1 MARISSYTN
10 DTQVVGTDKVI
21 GTDASGQGTKNFRVQ
36 DIGGYF
42 SKSGG
47 VAVARQIPF
56 VFYSSWPIGQRPSG
70 SITYATQTAL
80 PFSSTTE
87 LIISKTTSGG
97 KTIANFVSYAVG
109 STIYIFS
116 ANDPNVFGEFKLVSM
131 NTWATDTNFYRAVV
145 QLIAGY
151 GTLSHEET
159 VGFAVENRQSGG
171 NGDKNFTYIQS
182 TSAAVWTI
190 THNLG
195 KRPSISVVDSAG
207 TNVIGE
213 VNHTNNNELTIT
225 FSAAFKGTA
234 YLN

>member
-47 VAVARQIPF
+47 VAVGRQIPF

-70 SITYATQTAL
+70 SITYATQTVS

-97 KTIANFVSYAVG
+97 KTIADFVSYAVG
-109 STIYIFS
+109 NTIYIFS
-116 ANDPNVFGEFKLVSM
+116 ADDPNVFGEFKLVSM
-131 NTWATDTNFYRAVV
+131 NTWTTDTNFYRAVV
-145 QLIAGY
+145 QFIAGY
-151 GTLSHEET
+151 GSLTHEET
-159 VGFAVENRQSGG
+159 VGFAVESKQG
-171 NGDKNFTYIQS
+171 GDKNFTFIQS

-195 KRPSISVVDSAG
+195 KRPSVSVVDSAG
-207 TNVIGE
+207 TNVVGA
-213 VNHTNNNELTIT
+213 VNHNSNNELTIT
-225 FSAAFKGTA
+225 FSSAFKGTA

>member
-47 VAVARQIPF
+47 VAVGRQIPF

-70 SITYATQTAL
+70 SITYATQTVS

-97 KTIANFVSYAVG
+97 KTIADFVSYATG
-109 STIYIFS
+109 NIIYIFS
-116 ANDPNVFGEFKLVSM
+116 ADDPNVFGEFKLVSM
-131 NTWATDTNFYRAVV
+131 NTWTTDANFYRAVV
-145 QLIAGY
+145 QFIAGY
-151 GTLSHEET
+151 GSLSHEET
-159 VGFAVENRQSGG
+159 VGFAVESKQG
-171 NGDKNFTYIQS
+171 GDKNFTFIQS

-207 TNVIGE
+207 SNVVGE
-213 VNHTNNNELTIT
+213 VNYTSNNELTIT
-225 FSAAFKGTA
+225 FSSAFKGTA

>member
-1 MARISSYTN
+1 MARISSYQN
-10 DTQVVGTDKVI
+10 DTQVTGTDKVI
-21 GTDASGQGTKNFRVQ
+21 GTDGSGQATKNFQVQ

-47 VAVARQIPF
+47 VAIARQIPF

-70 SITYATQTAL
+70 SITYATQTVS

-97 KTIANFVSYAVG
+97 KTIADFVSYAVG
-109 STIYIFS
+109 NTIYIFS
-116 ANDPNVFGEFKLVSM
+116 ADDPNVFGEFKLVSM
-131 NTWATDTNFYRAVV
+131 NTWVTDTNFYRAVV
-145 QLIAGY
+145 QFIAGY
-151 GTLSHEET
+151 GSLTHEET
-159 VGFAVENRQSGG
+159 VGFAVESKQG
-171 NGDKNFTYIQS
+171 GDKNFTYIQS

-195 KRPSISVVDSAG
+195 KRPSIGVVDSAG
-207 TNVIGE
+207 TNVVGA
-213 VNHTNNNELTIT
+213 VNHTSNNELTIT
-225 FSAAFKGTA
+225 FSSAFKGTA

>member
-70 SITYATQTAL
+70 SITYATQTVS

-97 KTIANFVSYAVG
+97 KTIADFVSYATGNV
-109 STIYIFS
+109 IYIFS
-116 ANDPNVFGEFKLVSM
+116 ADNPNVFGEFKLVSM
-131 NTWATDTNFYRAVV
+131 NTWTTDTNFYRAVV
-145 QLIAGY
+145 QFIAGY
-151 GTLSHEET
+151 GSLSHEET
-159 VGFAVENRQSGG
+159 VGFAVESKQG
-171 NGDKNFTYIQS
+171 GDKNFTFIQS

-207 TNVIGE
+207 TNVVGA
-213 VNHTNNNELTIT
+213 VNYTSNNELTIT
-225 FSAAFKGTA
+225 FSSAFKGTA

>member
-1 MARISSYTN
+1 MARISSYIN
-10 DTQVVGTDKVI
+10 DTQVVGADRVI
-21 GTDASGQGTKNFRVQ
+21 GTDASGQGTKNFRIE

-47 VAVARQIPF
+47 VAVGRQVPF

-70 SITYATQTAL
+70 SITYATQTVS

-87 LIISKTTSGG
+87 LIISKTTSGS
-97 KTIANFVSYAVG
+97 KTIADFVSYAVG
-109 STIYIFS
+109 NTIYIFS
-116 ANDPNVFGEFKLVSM
+116 ADNPNVFGEFKLVSM
-131 NTWATDTNFYRAVV
+131 NTWTTDTNFYRAVV
-145 QLIAGY
+145 QFIAGY
-151 GTLSHEET
+151 GSLSHEET
-159 VGFAVENRQSGG
+159 VGFAVESKQG
-171 NGDKNFTYIQS
+171 GDKNFTFIQS

-207 TNVIGE
+207 TNVVGA
-213 VNHTNNNELTIT
+213 VNHTSNNELTIT
-225 FSAAFKGTA
+225 FSSAFKGTA

>member
-1 MARISSYTN
+1 MARISSYIN
-10 DTQVVGTDKVI
+10 DTQVVGADSVI
-21 GTDASGQGTKNFRVQ
+21 GTDASGQGTKNFRIE

-47 VAVARQIPF
+47 VAVGRQIPF
-56 VFYSSWPIGQRPSG
+56 VFYSSWPTGQRPSG
-70 SITYATQTAL
+70 SITYATQTVS

-97 KTIANFVSYAVG
+97 KTIADFVSYATGNV
-109 STIYIFS
+109 IYIFS
-116 ANDPNVFGEFKLVSM
+116 ADDPNVFGEFKLVSM
-131 NTWATDTNFYRAVV
+131 NTWTTDTNFYRAVV
-145 QLIAGY
+145 QFIAGY
-151 GTLSHEET
+151 GSLTHEET
-159 VGFAVENRQSGG
+159 VGFAVESKQG
-171 NGDKNFTYIQS
+171 GDKNFTFIQS

-207 TNVIGE
+207 TNVVGA
-213 VNHTNNNELTIT
+213 VNHTSNNELTIT
-225 FSAAFKGTA
+225 FSSAFKGTA

>member
-1 MARISSYTN
+1 MARISSYIN
-10 DTQVVGTDKVI
+10 DTQVVGADRVI

-47 VAVARQIPF
+47 VAVGRQIPF

-70 SITYATQTAL
+70 SITYATQTVS

-97 KTIANFVSYAVG
+97 KTIADFVSYAVG
-109 STIYIFS
+109 NTIYIFS
-116 ANDPNVFGEFKLVSM
+116 ADNPNVFGEFKLVSM
-131 NTWATDTNFYRAVV
+131 NTWTTDTNFYRAVV
-145 QLIAGY
+145 QFIAGY
-151 GTLSHEET
+151 GSLSHEET
-159 VGFAVENRQSGG
+159 VGFAVESKQG
-171 NGDKNFTYIQS
+171 GDKNFTFIQS

-207 TNVIGE
+207 TNVVGA
-213 VNHTNNNELTIT
+213 VNHNSNNELTIT
-225 FSAAFKGTA
+225 FSSAFKGTA

>member
-21 GTDASGQGTKNFRVQ
+21 GTDASGQGTKNFRIQ

-47 VAVARQIPF
+47 VAVGRQIPF

-70 SITYATQTAL
+70 SITYATQTVS

-97 KTIANFVSYAVG
+97 KTIADFVSYAVG
-109 STIYIFS
+109 NTIYIFS
-116 ANDPNVFGEFKLVSM
+116 ADNPNVFGEFKLVSM
-131 NTWATDTNFYRAVV
+131 NTWTTDTKFYRAVV
-145 QLIAGY
+145 QFIAGY
-151 GTLSHEET
+151 GSLSHEET
-159 VGFAVENRQSGG
+159 VGFAVESKQS
-171 NGDKNFTYIQS
+171 GDKNFTFIQS

-195 KRPSISVVDSAG
+195 KRPSISVIDSAG
-207 TNVIGE
+207 TNVIGA
-213 VNHTNNNELTIT
+213 VNHINNNELTIT
-225 FSAAFKGTA
+225 FSSAFKGTA

>member
-1 MARISSYTN
+1 MARISSYIN
-10 DTQVVGTDKVI
+10 DTQVAGADRVI
-21 GTDASGQGTKNFRVQ
+21 GSDASGQGTKNFRVE

-47 VAVARQIPF
+47 VAVGRQIPF
-56 VFYSSWPIGQRPSG
+56 VFYSSWPVGQRPSG
-70 SITYATQTAL
+70 SITFATQTVS

-97 KTIANFVSYAVG
+97 KTIADFVSYAAGNVV
-109 STIYIFS
+109 YIFS
-116 ANDPNVFGEFKLVSM
+116 ADNPNVFGEFKLVSM

-145 QLIAGY
+145 QFIAGY
-151 GTLSHEET
+151 GSLTHEET
-159 VGFAVENRQSGG
+159 VGFAVESKQG
-171 NGDKNFTYIQS
+171 GDKNFTFIQS

-207 TNVIGE
+207 TNVVGE
-213 VNHTNNNELTIT
+213 VNHTSNNALTIT
-225 FSAAFKGTA
+225 FSSAFKGTA

>member
-42 SKSGG
+42 NKSGG
-47 VAVARQIPF
+47 VAVGRQIPF

-70 SITYATQTAL
+70 SITYATQTVS

-97 KTIANFVSYAVG
+97 KTIADFVSYAVG
-109 STIYIFS
+109 NTIYIFS
-116 ANDPNVFGEFKLVSM
+116 ADDPNVFGEFKLVSM
-131 NTWATDTNFYRAVV
+131 NTWTTDTNFYRAVV
-145 QLIAGY
+145 QFIAGY
-151 GTLSHEET
+151 GSLTHEET
-159 VGFAVENRQSGG
+159 VGFAVESKQG
-171 NGDKNFTYIQS
+171 GDKNFTFIQS

-207 TNVIGE
+207 TNVVGA
-213 VNHTNNNELTIT
+213 VNHTSNNELTIT
-225 FSAAFKGTA
+225 FSSAFKGTA

>member
-47 VAVARQIPF
+47 VAVCRQVPF
-56 VFYSSWPIGQRPSG
+56 VFYSSWPVGQRPSG
-70 SITYATQTAL
+70 SITYATQTVS

-97 KTIANFVSYAVG
+97 KTIADFVSYATGNV
-109 STIYIFS
+109 IYIFS
-116 ANDPNVFGEFKLVSM
+116 ADDPNVFGEFKLVSM
-131 NTWATDTNFYRAVV
+131 NTWTTDTNFYRAVV
-145 QLIAGY
+145 QFIAGY
-151 GTLSHEET
+151 GSLTHEET
-159 VGFAVENRQSGG
+159 VGFAVESKQG
-171 NGDKNFTYIQS
+171 GDKNFTFIQS

-207 TNVIGE
+207 TNVVGA
-213 VNHTNNNELTIT
+213 VNHTSNNELTIT
-225 FSAAFKGTA
+225 FSSAFKGTA